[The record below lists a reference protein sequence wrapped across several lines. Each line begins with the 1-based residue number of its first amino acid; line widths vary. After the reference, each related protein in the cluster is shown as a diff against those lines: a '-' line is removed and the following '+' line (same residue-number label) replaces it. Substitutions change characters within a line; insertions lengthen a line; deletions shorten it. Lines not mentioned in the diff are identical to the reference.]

1 MSDSPGRDRGRDYD
15 RDRDFDLS
23 GRSRDSS
30 RRGSRDS
37 RGSRRDSHDGR
48 RGSRDSRAHRDHRE
62 SRDRGRSRRRGR
74 RGSSYSRSSSGES
87 YARSPSFS
95 PSRSPS
101 HDSSKRGRAEPP
113 PTTQR
118 THDPRSADDRARA
131 AYPKLVF
138 MLTDHQ
144 RTEEQLNGERRP
156 EYTIN
161 AGPIHTVQLSP
172 GADIPLVMTEYNEYM
187 LKRVNKQFGWPT
199 STQLCMR
206 MKLGVFPELTVTNSA
221 SFQSFVDFCI
231 GRGESALMREGIV
244 VVKVTHHI
252 NPGKNKAMSRPEREK
267 KERPQVTNYK
277 AMQKAMLMDTESE
290 DEQAAYGSD
299 GDISSGHRVGKWNER
314 CNEIVA
320 KAEGGKVLRTCLE
333 RRALLKK
340 V

>member
-1 MSDSPGRDRGRDYD
+1 MT
-15 RDRDFDLS
+15 
-23 GRSRDSS
+23 
-30 RRGSRDS
+30 
-37 RGSRRDSHDGR
+37 
-48 RGSRDSRAHRDHRE
+48 
-62 SRDRGRSRRRGR
+62 
-74 RGSSYSRSSSGES
+74 
-87 YARSPSFS
+87 ARQ
-95 PSRSPS
+95 
-101 HDSSKRGRAEPP
+101 RGRAEPP

-320 KAEGGKVLRTCLE
+320 NAEGGKVLRTCLE